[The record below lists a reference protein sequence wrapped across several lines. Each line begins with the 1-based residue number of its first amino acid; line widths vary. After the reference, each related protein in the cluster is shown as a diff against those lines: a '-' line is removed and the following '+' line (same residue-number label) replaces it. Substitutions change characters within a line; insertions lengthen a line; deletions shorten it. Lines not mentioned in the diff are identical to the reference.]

1 MTVTDEPATATLEQ
15 AVADLL
21 VRDPD
26 RHADALETLSSA
38 GDRRT
43 IPHLIEVLMIHEIGS
58 NWSTFG
64 FPEVLREYSPPRYL
78 ELPEARWPGVREA
91 LQSVA
96 EPDFDSP
103 YAWVEWESWYSQQD
117 IEPLAGFDEWKLQ
130 LYRSYLPP
138 VGRLLDTEPRDF
150 ALQDVRWGNCDPSF
164 LAACNEPDFVPG
176 DVASIDPD
184 ANDANAEE
192 ADEAYLEPDDT
203 IFGFTVEET
212 AYAVPRWVLF
222 PHELANLTVRGTA
235 LSLTYCTLCNAPILY
250 DRRVGDRTLTFS
262 STGML
267 LAGNKVM
274 FDEETES
281 LWSQHS
287 GVPIAGEYLQK
298 EPDRRLE
305 VRPISQTTWG
315 EWRERHPD
323 SLALDLET
331 GYDFDYAFYEDHV
344 GFFEHYWTDENAI
357 QPGLETDDGEL
368 PEKTAVYG
376 VPADDG
382 STIHVYPVD
391 DIGADEVVIDE
402 IDDRTVVV
410 CRDATG
416 DVAVYEAPP
425 TPLERDGEVVVDAA
439 GDRWRLIHQ
448 GLVADEECD
457 DDGREMLPRVA
468 GRHGLFFAFRTQYDE
483 VVVGPSE
490 D

>member
-1 MTVTDEPATATLEQ
+1 MSETNDLATATETIER

-26 RHADALETLSSA
+26 RHAEALEGLASA

-43 IPHLIEVLMIHEIGS
+43 VPHLLEVLMIHEIAD
-58 NWSTFG
+58 NWEQFG
-64 FPEVLREYSPPRYL
+64 FPEVLRGHSPPRYL

-91 LQSVA
+91 IQSVA

-117 IEPLAGFDEWKLQ
+117 IDPLPGFDEWKLQ

-138 VGRLLDTEPRDF
+138 VGRLLDTEPREF

-176 DVASIDPD
+176 DTASIDSDSED
-184 ANDANAEE
+184 AETGESDG
-192 ADEAYLEPDDT
+192 EAYLEPDDT
-203 IFGFTVEET
+203 VFGFTVEDT

-222 PHELANLTVRGTA
+222 PHELANLTVEGTP

-267 LAGNKVM
+267 LAGNKIM

-281 LWSQHS
+281 LWSQHR
-287 GVPIAGEYLQK
+287 GVPIAGEYLES
-298 EPDRRLE
+298 EPDRHLE

-315 EWRERHPD
+315 EWCERHPD
-323 SLALDLET
+323 SFALDLET
-331 GYDFDYAFYEDHV
+331 GYDFDYGFYEDHV
-344 GFFEHYWTDENAI
+344 GFFEHYWSDENAI

-391 DIGADEVVIDE
+391 DIGADEVAMDE
-402 IDDRTVVV
+402 IDGRSVIV
-410 CRDATG
+410 CRDATD
-416 DVAVYEAPP
+416 DVAVYESPP
-425 TPLERDGEVVVDAA
+425 APLERDGEVVVDAE
-439 GDRWRLIHQ
+439 GDRWELTHD
-448 GLVADEECD
+448 GLVADSGEET
-457 DDGREMLPRVA
+457 RQRVP

-483 VVVGPSE
+483 VVVGPSG